1 MIRILINC
9 VLITLLIGCAYSP
22 EREDRNS
29 YIVEHSYPYSTKQHI
44 DSVDFLVLHYTAL
57 DDRRSLQVLTGGKVS
72 AHYLIP
78 SQPKYEKEEP
88 IIFQLVSEK
97 ERAWHA
103 GKSEWDGYQSLNRY
117 SIGIEIV
124 NCGFKQHFI
133 KKEWCLYHPS
143 QIDAVIRLAKDI
155 IQRYQIKAVNVVG
168 HSDIAP
174 LRKEDPG
181 PAFPWQLLYEQ
192 GIGAWPD
199 YVTVNK
205 HLAGR
210 APDVPASVLSI
221 QKALSYYG
229 YSIPQ
234 TGLLDDVTHK
244 TIQAFQ
250 MHFRPSDI
258 SGNPDAETE
267 AIALALVEKYR

>member
-1 MIRILINC
+1 MRILINC